1 MNMGQPEVA
10 IKHSQTEMT
19 EFNDILSMLYQKD
32 EELVALLQA
41 ERKAKKDL
49 SFQVAALAHDI
60 KTPLTV
66 LKGNLELLE
75 MTGLTKKQL
84 EFLTSANNSIQTF
97 EKYFND
103 MIHYSRLLV
112 EEKIIRKRSA
122 SQNF

>member
-32 EELVALLQA
+32 AELVALLQA

-66 LKGNLELLE
+66 LKEIWSCL
-75 MTGLTKKQL
+75 K
-84 EFLTSANNSIQTF
+84 
-97 EKYFND
+97 
-103 MIHYSRLLV
+103 
-112 EEKIIRKRSA
+112 
-122 SQNF
+122 